1 MDDPILE
8 KKLKKMFECRAEE
21 FPNES
26 VREARVRKNVYE
38 QIERKGYHMKNIFM
52 KKMIVIA
59 ATLCVLG
66 SMTVF
71 AIGKITGVR
80 AGSSLLDEVHT
91 YEQARELQK
100 EYGPKINFPE
110 KFSNGYEFES
120 AVPVHFETQ
129 DKDGNTVGS
138 GTHLSVTYEKSGM
151 EDIIFSEEVAM
162 DSESSPSEIKVC
174 EDGSELR
181 FYKTVNK
188 FVPENYELTDED
200 KKAQKEG
207 QFNLSYGSDEI
218 EIMISYMV
226 EWDIDGQRYSLFKF
240 GDELS
245 MDELFEMA
253 EEMMNQH

>member
-8 KKLKKMFECRAEE
+8 KKLKKMFERRAEE
-21 FPNES
+21 LPNES

-38 QIERKGYHMKNIFM
+38 QIERKRYYMKNIFI
-52 KKMIVIA
+52 KKMIVTVA
-59 ATLCVLG
+59 ALCVLG
-66 SMTVF
+66 SMTAF

-91 YEQARELQK
+91 YEQAKELQK
-100 EYGPKINFPE
+100 EYGPKISFPE
-110 KFSNGYEFES
+110 KFSNGYAFKS

-129 DKDGNTVGS
+129 DKDGNTIET
-138 GTHLSVTYEKSGM
+138 GTHLSITYKKSGM
-151 EDIIFSEEVAM
+151 EDISFSEDVDM
-162 DSESSPSEIKVC
+162 DNESSPTEIKVC
-174 EDGSELR
+174 EDGSELH

-207 QFNLSYGSDEI
+207 HFNLAYGNDEV
-218 EIMISYMV
+218 EVMISYMV
-226 EWDIDGQRYSLFKF
+226 EWNMDGQKYSLFKF

-245 MDELFEMA
+245 MDEMFEMS
-253 EEMMNQH
+253 EEMMDQH

>member
-8 KKLKKMFECRAEE
+8 KKLKKMFEHRADEL
-21 FPNES
+21 PNES

-38 QIERKGYHMKNIFM
+38 QIERKGHYMKNIFI
-52 KKMIVIA
+52 KKLIVTA
-59 ATLCVLG
+59 AVLCVLG
-66 SMTVF
+66 SMTAF

-80 AGSSLLDEVHT
+80 AGSSLIDEVHT
-91 YEQARELQK
+91 YEQAKELQK

-110 KFSNGYEFES
+110 KFSNGYEFKS

-151 EDIIFSEEVAM
+151 EDITFSEDVDM
-162 DSESSPSEIKVC
+162 DNESSPTEIKVC
-174 EDGSELR
+174 EDSSELR
-181 FYKTVNK
+181 FYKTINK

-200 KKAQKEG
+200 KKSQKEG
-207 QFNLSYGSDEI
+207 HFNLAYGSDEI
-218 EIMISYMV
+218 EVMTSYMV
-226 EWDIDGQRYSLFKF
+226 EWNIGGQKYSLFKF

-253 EEMMNQH
+253 EEMMNQR

>member
-8 KKLKKMFECRAEE
+8 KKLKKMFECRAEK

-52 KKMIVIA
+52 KKMIVTA
-59 ATLCVLG
+59 AALCVLG

-80 AGSSLLDEVHT
+80 AGSSQLDEVHT
-91 YEQARELQK
+91 YEQARELQN

-110 KFSNGYEFES
+110 KFSNGYEFKS

-138 GTHLSVTYEKSGM
+138 GTRLSVTYEKSGM
-151 EDIIFSEEVAM
+151 EDIAFSEEVDM
-162 DSESSPSEIKVC
+162 DGESSPTEIKVC

-207 QFNLSYGSDEI
+207 HFNLSYGNDEV
-218 EIMISYMV
+218 EVMISYMV
-226 EWDIDGQRYSLFKF
+226 EWNMDGQKYSLFKF

-245 MDELFEMA
+245 MDALFEMS
-253 EEMMNQH
+253 EEMMNQR